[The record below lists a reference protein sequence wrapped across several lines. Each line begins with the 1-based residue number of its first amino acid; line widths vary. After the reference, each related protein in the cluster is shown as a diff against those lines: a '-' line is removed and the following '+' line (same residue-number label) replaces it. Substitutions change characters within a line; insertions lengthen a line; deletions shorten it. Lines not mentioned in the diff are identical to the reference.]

1 MKIFLRAAGRRV
13 HGKRSEISRSD
24 AHDHL
29 EVGMERMMDGS
40 GGYGSD
46 PMSSGAEMGAEEAR
60 PARKRAGRKKAGAKK
75 RGARKAAKA
84 RGRRRGR
91 AKAKARGRSRS
102 RAKKSSRKARRR

>member
-1 MKIFLRAAGRRV
+1 V
-13 HGKRSEISRSD
+13 HGKRSEISPPD

-46 PMSSGAEMGAEEAR
+46 PMSSGSDMGAGEAR
-60 PARKRAGRKKAGAKK
+60 PARKRAVRKKAGAKK
-75 RGARKAAKA
+75 KASKA

-91 AKAKARGRSRS
+91 AKTKARGRSRS
-102 RAKKSSRKARRR
+102 RAKKSSKKARRR